1 MFTRAASRPLA
12 VIEIHQRGKQNNIF
26 TDSLLYNMIQIRGEN
41 KSLHYK
47 PHYKPQPSKSKIF
60 LFKCRVETGETDKS
74 KVSHQSETLGYVFCT
89 NVMPFQ
95 I

>member
-12 VIEIHQRGKQNNIF
+12 VIEIHQRGKKNNIF
-26 TDSLLYNMIQIRGEN
+26 TYSLLYNMIQIRGEN

-47 PHYKPQPSKSKIF
+47 LQPSKSKIF
-60 LFKCRVETGETDKS
+60 LFKCRVKTGETKKY